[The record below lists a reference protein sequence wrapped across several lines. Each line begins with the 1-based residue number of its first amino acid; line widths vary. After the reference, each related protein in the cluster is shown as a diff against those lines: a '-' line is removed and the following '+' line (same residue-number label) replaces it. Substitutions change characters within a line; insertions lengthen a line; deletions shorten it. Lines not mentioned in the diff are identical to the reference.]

1 MGLTTNRADFTSA
14 HHHTGG
20 YTLENYHRGTHCRGG
35 ILFLETPGKHCCEQV
50 GAFVGKSKR
59 TIERWSETA
68 EWHTALDNL
77 GFTGDRGWR
86 RNVQRDV
93 KRDDGDIVDARKNR
107 LYAPSRVTG
116 IGKAHRYRSLT
127 SETVNKAER
136 TIRNWRKRF
145 ELGSTYAY

>member
-1 MGLTTNRADFTSA
+1 MKIIIEELTAAAFYFS
-14 HHHTGG
+14 
-20 YTLENYHRGTHCRGG
+20 
-35 ILFLETPGKHCCEQV
+35 KHPESTAEQV

-77 GFTGDRGWR
+77 GFEGDRGWR

-93 KRDDGDIVDARKNR
+93 QRDDGDIVDLAKSVYLRHRGEGHRKGKSVEITAR
-107 LYAPSRVTG
+107 
-116 IGKAHRYRSLT
+116 
-127 SETVNKAER
+127 TVNKSDK

-145 ELGSTYAY
+145 EWEEHKEKDEVN